1 MNPCIKTGC
10 EILVANEAGSVLH
23 GDAFYFDGMLIA
35 KISSHLGDIGSAH
48 LRVMDGEFVYVN
60 QLLITRMSNVQ
71 LIDASTRKMWER
83 FYPELLN
90 EVHK

>member
-35 KISSHLGDIGSAH
+35 KISSHLEDIGSAH
-48 LRVMDGEFVYVN
+48 LRVMDGEFIYMN
-60 QLLITRMSNVQ
+60 QMLITRMSNVQ
-71 LIDASTRKMWER
+71 LIDASTRKKWEY